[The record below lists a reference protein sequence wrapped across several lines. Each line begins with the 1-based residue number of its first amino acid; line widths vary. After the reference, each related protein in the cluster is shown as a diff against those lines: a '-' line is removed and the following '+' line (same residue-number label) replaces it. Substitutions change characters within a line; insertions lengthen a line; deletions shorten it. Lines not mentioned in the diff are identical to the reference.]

1 MRLINIFSNKK
12 YIKRYKEILKILTK
26 NGFGFIVEML
36 AKRNRV
42 FFDRNKS
49 RIISMPERIR
59 ITLEELGPTFVKM
72 GQILSTRPDIL
83 PHEIIEELSKL
94 QDNVPPVDFVQIK
107 GIIEDE
113 LKGNISHLFV
123 EFDKTPI
130 ASASIGQV
138 YRAKTI
144 ENYDVVVK
152 VQRPDIYDKIV
163 VDISILKGIA
173 KILNEHLE
181 ESPIDLVEVVNEL
194 SDSLLNELDYTQEG
208 NNADRFKENFKNVDY
223 VYVPK
228 IYWGYTTKKVLTME
242 YIDGVSVKNKDVLI
256 EKGFDLKKIA
266 YNGAMSILLQ
276 IYEFGFF
283 HGDPHPGNIFIKND
297 GRIVF
302 IDFGIVGF
310 IDKSN
315 REMIVELF
323 KAFADYD
330 TEEVVNILLDMDA
343 IRNETN
349 IKNLKY
355 DLSSINNYFL
365 NTPLKNINIGDS
377 AKKIMSI
384 IYKYKLILP
393 TEFTLLLKALATI
406 EGVGKQLDPDF
417 SISNIANNF
426 IQKTYFK
433 NFRIT
438 KILKDNI
445 KDLHKLSME
454 LRKFP
459 GKFQSI
465 LTKVIKDDIKV
476 KFNIE
481 ETNKMRLDMNLMI
494 NKIIISIIA
503 ASLIIGSSLIIAS
516 NSGYKLYGYNAL
528 GLAGFF
534 TAFILCLWIFYNM
547 IFVEKRK
554 K

>member
-94 QDNVPPVDFVQIK
+94 QDNVPPVDFDQIK

-113 LKGNISHLFV
+113 LKGNISDLFI

-194 SDSLLNELDYTQEG
+194 SDSLLNELDYSQEG

-223 VYVPK
+223 IYVPK

-256 EKGFDLKKIA
+256 AKGFDLKKIA

-315 REMIVELF
+315 REMIIELF

-330 TEEVVNILLDMDA
+330 TEEIVNILLDMDA

-384 IYKYKLILP
+384 IYKYKLMLP

-406 EGVGKQLDPDF
+406 EGVGKELDPDF

-534 TAFILCLWIFYNM
+534 AAFILCLWIFYNM